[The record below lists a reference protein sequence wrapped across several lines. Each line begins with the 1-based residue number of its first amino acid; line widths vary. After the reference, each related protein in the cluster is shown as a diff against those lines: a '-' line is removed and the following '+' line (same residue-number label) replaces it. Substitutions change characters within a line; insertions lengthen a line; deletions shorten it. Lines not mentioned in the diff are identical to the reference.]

1 MRARDR
7 METRMVESPAKTAA
21 GDLPPEILAVVSL
34 VAEILLDQR
43 RRQVELLRGELPD
56 PTAPRER
63 RDEGKAA

>member
-1 MRARDR
+1 MRAR
-7 METRMVESPAKTAA
+7 MVELPAKAEV
-21 GDLPPEILAVVSL
+21 GELPPEIVAVVSL

-43 RRQVELLRGELPD
+43 RRQVDLLRGELPD

>member
-7 METRMVESPAKTAA
+7 VAIQTVVSA
-21 GDLPPEILAVVSL
+21 GALPPEILTVVSL

-43 RRQVELLRGELPD
+43 RRQVDLLRGELPD
-56 PTAPRER
+56 PSAPPER

>member
-1 MRARDR
+1 
-7 METRMVESPAKTAA
+7 MVELPADVAA
-21 GDLPPEILAVVSL
+21 DELPPEILAVVSL

-43 RRQVELLRGELPD
+43 RRQVDLLRGKLPD